1 MAVFRSAA
9 GCGHFFAV
17 CLRPRECVDRPKESI
32 SVYDLVK
39 ICVDRAWKN
48 DYNEIEPGV
57 VRFGF

>member
-9 GCGHFFAV
+9 GAAIFC
-17 CLRPRECVDRPKESI
+17 CLPAPRECVDRPKESI